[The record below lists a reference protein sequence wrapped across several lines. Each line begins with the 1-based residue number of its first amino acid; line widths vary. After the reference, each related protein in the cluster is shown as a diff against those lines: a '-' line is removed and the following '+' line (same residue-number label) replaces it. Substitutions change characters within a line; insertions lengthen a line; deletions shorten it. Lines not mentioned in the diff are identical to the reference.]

1 MQEEEE
7 DLAYCGIDC
16 AKCPVF
22 IATANDDNEL
32 RQKTAQ
38 EWNGIYRDYMET
50 LGMQEL
56 KLQDMNCRG
65 CKTEEGRFLGC
76 MSCPIRKCCRDK
88 ELTTCAA
95 CTDFETCDML
105 QGFYSNILHRQA
117 KDNLDRIRLRAKN
130 DLLHPGL

>member
-7 DLAYCGIDC
+7 DLAYCGINC

-32 RQKTAQ
+32 RQETAQ
-38 EWNGIYRDYMET
+38 EWNGIYGDYMET

-56 KLQDMNCRG
+56 KPQDMNCRG
-65 CKTEEGRFLGC
+65 CKTEESRFLGC
-76 MSCPIRKCCRDK
+76 RSCPIRKCCRDK

-95 CTDFETCDML
+95 CTNFKTCDML
-105 QGFYSNILHRQA
+105 KGFYSNILHRQA
-117 KDNLDRIRLRAKN
+117 KDNLDRIRLRAKK
-130 DLLHPGL
+130 

>member
-7 DLAYCGIDC
+7 DLAYCAINC

-22 IATANDDNEL
+22 IATAND
-32 RQKTAQ
+32 
-38 EWNGIYRDYMET
+38 YMET
-50 LGMQEL
+50 QGMQEL
-56 KLQDMNCRG
+56 KPQDMNCIG
-65 CKTEEGRFLGC
+65 CKTEEIRFLGC
-76 MSCPIRKCCRDK
+76 MSCQIRKCCRNK
-88 ELTTCAA
+88 ELTTCAG

-105 QGFYSNILHRQA
+105 KGFYSNILHRQA